1 MKKTSMKRNKAAA
14 SRFASEYLA
23 GLKGVIDRL
32 DTRQIA
38 ALIEDLRCAY
48 DTGRQIFIVG
58 NGGSASTASHMACDL
73 AKNVL
78 GRLPNKTKK
87 RFRVMSMTDNVAM
100 ITALSNDLGFEHVF
114 TEQLQLYARRGDLLL
129 VISGSGNS
137 PNLIH
142 AVERAR
148 EMGLRTA
155 GLLGFNGGKVKSLLD
170 TTVLVP
176 DFTYGYVEDL
186 HMVLDHLI
194 TAWFCR
200 QFQVPERVRRV
211 PSLKSAGRGTKVVV
225 RA

>member
-1 MKKTSMKRNKAAA
+1 MHKETTIKRDRKSAA
-14 SRFASEYLA
+14 RFAGEYFA
-23 GLKGVIDRL
+23 GLKQVVDRV
-32 DTRQIA
+32 DTRQVA
-38 ALIEDLRCAY
+38 ALIEELQHAY
-48 DTGRQIFIVG
+48 DADRQIFIVG

-78 GRLPNKTKK
+78 GKLPDKTKK
-87 RFRVMSMTDNVAM
+87 RFRVMSMTDNVPL

-114 TEQLQLYARRGDLLL
+114 TEQLQLFARRGDLLL
-129 VISGSGNS
+129 VVTGSGNS

-155 GLLGFNGGKVKSLLD
+155 GLLGFNGGKVRPLLD
-170 TTVLVP
+170 TPVLVP
-176 DFTYGYVEDL
+176 DFSYGYVEDL

-200 QFQVPERVRRV
+200 QFHAPERVRRA
-211 PSLKSAGRGTKVVV
+211 PQLKKKR
-225 RA
+225 